1 MKKETWIGGILVLT
15 FAVLSGIKNGIDN
28 AERKEEALE
37 RYLNGYYDH
46 QSSNEKTNKAV
57 LLDPKS
63 IISDEDSLLTA
74 SAPDSIAKGEQF
86 RLSYTV
92 KTLKV
97 KDFHASS
104 FDGFDVLMGP
114 SSSRNSTPVI
124 VKGEVAVINTITYTY
139 VLMGMSE
146 GEYSIPG
153 ASIVVDGKRK
163 TFPSLTI
170 KVFDPIDAKEDSVT
184 HTSDERIK
192 RIMKYKPPKT
202 WRDYEIGNAFTISI
216 PPTLE
221 LRQDADPYTKDVKEL
236 HAKGIRVN
244 ISSDKIVFQQKGL
257 SIRHPEALSTYSRI
271 IMSIERGKK
280 GDFPRS
286 TEFEELDIVTV
297 KEFQEMARVA
307 TVSSGYEVK
316 GFIDVGWKNYDGTY
330 ALEISYTR
338 TGEAGKNTNVKTCC
352 LFNDDKMAEI
362 TLSYRKEDAG
372 KWEKDL
378 SNVIRTFKWK
388 R

>member
-1 MKKETWIGGILVLT
+1 MSNYCLVNINMKKETWIITISVII
-15 FAVLSGIKNGIDN
+15 FAILSGIKSGINN
-28 AERKEEALE
+28 AEKEEVLDE
-37 RYLNGYYDH
+37 YLSNYYDR
-46 QSSNEKTNKAV
+46 T
-57 LLDPKS
+57 
-63 IISDEDSLLTA
+63 
-74 SAPDSIAKGEQF
+74 
-86 RLSYTV
+86 
-92 KTLKV
+92 
-97 KDFHASS
+97 
-104 FDGFDVLMGP
+104 
-114 SSSRNSTPVI
+114 
-124 VKGEVAVINTITYTY
+124 
-139 VLMGMSE
+139 
-146 GEYSIPG
+146 
-153 ASIVVDGKRK
+153 
-163 TFPSLTI
+163 
-170 KVFDPIDAKEDSVT
+170 
-184 HTSDERIK
+184 TSDGRIEK
-192 RIMKYKPPKT
+192 IEAYAKPKT

-221 LRQDADPYTKDVKEL
+221 LRQDADPYSKALKEL

-257 SIRHPEALSTYSRI
+257 SIRNPEALSTYSRI
-271 IMSIERGKK
+271 IMSIERGEK
-280 GDFPRS
+280 GDFPCS

-297 KEFQEMARVA
+297 KEFQKMARVA
-307 TVSSGYEVK
+307 TISSGYEVK

-388 R
+388 

>member
-1 MKKETWIGGILVLT
+1 MRKEVWIGGILVLT
-15 FAVLSGIKNGIDN
+15 FAVLSGIINGISN
-28 AERKEEALE
+28 AEKKEDALDE
-37 RYLNGYYDH
+37 YLSGYY
-46 QSSNEKTNKAV
+46 N
-57 LLDPKS
+57 
-63 IISDEDSLLTA
+63 
-74 SAPDSIAKGEQF
+74 SA
-86 RLSYTV
+86 
-92 KTLKV
+92 
-97 KDFHASS
+97 
-104 FDGFDVLMGP
+104 
-114 SSSRNSTPVI
+114 
-124 VKGEVAVINTITYTY
+124 
-139 VLMGMSE
+139 
-146 GEYSIPG
+146 
-153 ASIVVDGKRK
+153 
-163 TFPSLTI
+163 
-170 KVFDPIDAKEDSVT
+170 
-184 HTSDERIK
+184 TSDGRIEK
-192 RIMKYKPPKT
+192 IEAYVKPKAR
-202 WRDYEIGNAFTISI
+202 RDYEIGDAFIISV

-244 ISSDKIVFQQKGL
+244 ISSDKVVFQQKGL

-280 GDFPRS
+280 GDFPCS

-362 TLSYRKEDAG
+362 TLSYRKEDAV
-372 KWEKDL
+372 KWEKDI

-388 R
+388 

>member
-1 MKKETWIGGILVLT
+1 MRKEAWIGGILVLT
-15 FAVLSGIKNGIDN
+15 FAVLSGIINGISN
-28 AERKEEALE
+28 AERKEDVLDE
-37 RYLNGYYDH
+37 YLSGYY
-46 QSSNEKTNKAV
+46 N
-57 LLDPKS
+57 
-63 IISDEDSLLTA
+63 
-74 SAPDSIAKGEQF
+74 SA
-86 RLSYTV
+86 
-92 KTLKV
+92 
-97 KDFHASS
+97 
-104 FDGFDVLMGP
+104 
-114 SSSRNSTPVI
+114 
-124 VKGEVAVINTITYTY
+124 
-139 VLMGMSE
+139 
-146 GEYSIPG
+146 
-153 ASIVVDGKRK
+153 
-163 TFPSLTI
+163 
-170 KVFDPIDAKEDSVT
+170 
-184 HTSDERIK
+184 TSDGRIEK
-192 RIMKYKPPKT
+192 IEAYVKPKA
-202 WRDYEIGNAFTISI
+202 WRDYEIGDAFTISV

-244 ISSDKIVFQQKGL
+244 ISSDKVVFQQKGL

-280 GDFPRS
+280 GDFPCS

-362 TLSYRKEDAG
+362 TLSYRKEDAV
-372 KWEKDL
+372 KWEKDI

-388 R
+388 